1 MANHMREGL
10 VLRPWASDDLGVDLE
25 CWFEYEPAERGA
37 RERGTG
43 LQLEPDYPETW
54 TLCHVYLPGSDIDI
68 APVMSDKLIA
78 LIEEDAASGGGPGS
92 GMDFDD
98 F

>member
-1 MANHMREGL
+1 MTDHTSDGL
-10 VLRPWASDDLGVDLE
+10 LARSWFSDDLGVHLE
-25 CWFEYEPAERGA
+25 CWFEFEPAERGA

-54 TLCHVYLPGSDIDI
+54 TLCHVYLPGSDVDI

-78 LIEEDAASGGGPGS
+78 VIEEAAAGADESWD
-92 GMDFDD
+92 DFDN
-98 F
+98 

>member
-1 MANHMREGL
+1 MADHLKEGL
-10 VLRPWASDDLGVDLE
+10 VLAPWASDDLGVDLE

-37 RERGTG
+37 REYGSG
-43 LQLEPDYPETW
+43 IQLEPDYPETW

-78 LIEEDAASGGGPGS
+78 LIEEEVASGGAPGS
-92 GMDFDD
+92 AWDF
-98 F
+98 

>member
-1 MANHMREGL
+1 MANHLQEGL
-10 VLRPWASDDLGVDLE
+10 VLATWASDDLGVDLE
-25 CWFEYEPAERGA
+25 CWFEYTPAERGA

-78 LIEEDAASGGGPGS
+78 MIEEDAASGGAPES
-92 GMDFDD
+92 DWEF
-98 F
+98 

>member
-1 MANHMREGL
+1 MTDHTRDEYIM
-10 VLRPWASDDLGVDLE
+10 RPWASEDLGLDLE
-25 CWFEYEPAERGA
+25 CWFAYEPEERGA

-54 TLCHVYLPGSDIDI
+54 TLCHVYLPGSDVDI

-78 LIEEDAASGGGPGS
+78 RIEEAIAQGDESWD
-92 GMDFDD
+92 DFDNN
-98 F
+98 